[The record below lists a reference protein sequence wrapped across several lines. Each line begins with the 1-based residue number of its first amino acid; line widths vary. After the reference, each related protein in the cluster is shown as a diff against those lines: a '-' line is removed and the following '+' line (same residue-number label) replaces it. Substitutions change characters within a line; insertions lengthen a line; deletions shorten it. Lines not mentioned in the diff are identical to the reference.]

1 MKQMLQ
7 ICCKNNNISKEFPI
21 GSSLLDIYYGF
32 NLNFPY
38 QVVSAKVNNRSEGLN
53 FRVYNNKD
61 IEFLDVRDQSGMRTY
76 VRSLCFVL
84 FKAVTELFPEGK
96 LFVEHPVSK
105 GYFCNLRIGRPIEL
119 EDVKRIKQRMQEIIA
134 ENIPYHRIECHT
146 AEAVRIFSERG
157 MNDKVRLLETSGS
170 LYTYYY
176 TLGDTVDYYYGNL
189 LPSTGYLN
197 LFDIVTYYDGLLLRI
212 PSRENP
218 EVLEDVVKQE
228 KMLDVF
234 KEYLNWSYIMG
245 LNNAGDFNLACEE
258 GHATD
263 LINVAEAL
271 QEKKIAQIA
280 DTIFHR
286 GENGNRV
293 KLVLIAGPSSS
304 GKTTFSKRLSIQL
317 MTNGLKPFPIS
328 LDNYFVDRE
337 ETPLDENGNYDYE
350 SLYALDLELFNQQL
364 QALLRGEEVELPRFN
379 FSLGKKEYKGDKLQ
393 LGKEDILVI
402 EGIHGLNDKL
412 SYALPKESKFKIYI
426 SALTQLN
433 IDEHNRIPSTDGRL
447 IRRLVRDARTR
458 GASATKTISM
468 WPSVR
473 RGEEKNIF
481 PYQEYADVMFNSSL
495 IYELA
500 VLKQYVEPLLLG
512 VSKDSPE
519 YVEAKR
525 LLKFLDYFVGIG
537 NDNVPT
543 NSLLREFIGGGCFHV

>member
-1 MKQMLQ
+1 M
-7 ICCKNNNISKEFPI
+7 
-21 GSSLLDIYYGF
+21 DIYYGF

-189 LPSTGYLN
+189 LPSTGYLK
-197 LFDIVTYYDGLLLRI
+197 LFDIVKYYDGLLLRI

-337 ETPLDENGNYDYE
+337 KTPKDEDGNYNFECIEAIDVE
-350 SLYALDLELFNQQL
+350 KFNEDMSN
-364 QALLRGEEVELPRFN
+364 LLAGEEVYLPVFDFKTGKRN
-379 FSLGKKEYKGDKLQ
+379 FETKPKKLGEN
-393 LGKEDILVI
+393 DILVI
-402 EGIHGLNDKL
+402 EGIHCLNPKL
-412 SYALPKESKFKIYI
+412 TEQLCDDRKFRIYI